1 MTDKPPVLEHIP
13 FSTTEDLSGERHQGT
28 RERLRRLD
36 QAVSGFESA
45 DRTRIGEAASLM
57 VALHYDQADRPDG
70 SPYVDHPLDVA
81 LTGIL
86 EFGFGDGDY
95 VVAALLHD
103 SVEDQPQK
111 LAGESEDEAS
121 VAALRE
127 LTRRFGPRVANL
139 VAHVTN
145 PDWETTDRDEK
156 NRLYREHFR
165 QITAAD
171 PLAFAIKLADF
182 STNAL
187 RLDAVKETD
196 PARYDKLRRKY
207 CPVIEDAISLLSNI
221 PEKGHPLSGTRGFL
235 LEKLRDAAG
244 SCCTFD

>member
-1 MTDKPPVLEHIP
+1 MTDNPPVLEHIP
-13 FSTTEDLSGERHQGT
+13 FSTTEDLSGGRHQGT
-28 RERLRRLD
+28 RERLGRLD
-36 QAVSGFESA
+36 RAVSRFGSA

-57 VALHYDQADRPDG
+57 VALHYDQGDRPGG

-81 LTGIL
+81 LTGVL
-86 EFGFGDGDY
+86 EFGFSDGDC

-103 SVEDQPQK
+103 SVEDQPEK
-111 LAGESEDEAS
+111 LAGESEGDVR

-127 LTRRFGPRVANL
+127 LTRRFGARVANL

-145 PDWETTDRDEK
+145 PEWETTDRAEK

-165 QITAAD
+165 EIARAD
-171 PLAFAIKLADF
+171 PQAFAIKLADF

-187 RLDAVKETD
+187 RLDAVEETD

-207 CPVIEDAISLLSNI
+207 CPVMEDAISLLSDI
-221 PEKGHPLSGTRGFL
+221 PEKDHPLSGARGSL
-235 LEKLRDAAG
+235 LEKLREAAG
-244 SCCTFD
+244 SYCTFD